1 MAKVVYT
8 LLTQA
13 ELKRRLR
20 ECHLSTHGTK
30 EHMIKRHQEF
40 LHIYNAECDSQNPR
54 PGEQQLRS
62 HHLSTQFSAD

>member
-20 ECHLSTHGTK
+20 ECQLSTQGTK
-30 EHMIKRHQEF
+30 EQMIKRHQEF
-40 LHIYNAECDSQNPR
+40 LLIYNAECDSQNPR
-54 PGEQQLRS
+54 PGKHPQRLC
-62 HHLSTQFSAD
+62 HLPTHTSL